1 MTSLPAQILSI
12 QGRGLIKEGYYA
24 DIAIFDPKTIIDK
37 ATFEDPH
44 QYAVGVTSVIVNGVI
59 VVDQGAHNG
68 NKPGKVLR
76 GPGYIGSKG

>member
-12 QGRGLIKEGYYA
+12 KQRGLIKEGYYA
-24 DIAIFDPKTIIDK
+24 DITVFDSKTIIDK

-44 QYAVGVTSVIVNGVI
+44 QYAEGIHSVIVNGVI
-59 VVDQGAHNG
+59 VVEQGIHNG

-76 GPGYIGSKG
+76 GPGYIVGNE